1 MSRYRVF
8 QLLLKE
14 DGRFVN
20 ETQQY
25 AESYLMLLLTISFPQ
40 LLRSGLPA
48 FRIGRRLITEMVHA
62 LWALIVGAHSTGRF
76 HHGPQRL
83 RIFQHIFIER
93 LIVRY
98 AMKIGLLR
106 ASSRLVSW
114 MLRLE

>member
-1 MSRYRVF
+1 MF

-83 RIFQHIFIER
+83 RIFQHR
-93 LIVRY
+93 T
-98 AMKIGLLR
+98 GTQH
-106 ASSRLVSW
+106 VS
-114 MLRLE
+114 LKG